1 MEEHREEATFFH
13 ADSARASHSYVK
25 KLQLTRLLQSAAGML
40 NEFPRDVLSG
50 FIENSKVIV
59 DCDGVFTWF
68 FTMRKE
74 GATRETPLQNE
85 EFKRVKEYY

>member
-1 MEEHREEATFFH
+1 
-13 ADSARASHSYVK
+13 
-25 KLQLTRLLQSAAGML
+25 ML